1 MKAVYSEKKKVWQVY
16 TFGVTGAFMLECEF
30 KTRKEADAFIR
41 EKNRAPRL
49 RLKLQ
54 KKLNALLLSS
64 TNTEADLIRQDFN
77 AIVKENPW
85 AKVEIHA
92 NKVTV
97 TEK

>member
-1 MKAVYSEKKKVWQVY
+1 METKQ
-16 TFGVTGAFMLECEF
+16 TT
-30 KTRKEADAFIR
+30 D
-41 EKNRAPRL
+41 RAAKLRL
-49 RLKLQ
+49 RLQ
-54 KKLNALLLSS
+54 KKLNALILSG
-64 TNTEADLIRQDFN
+64 TNTEAGLIRQDFN

>member
-1 MKAVYSEKKKVWQVY
+1 MEKKQA
-16 TFGVTGAFMLECEF
+16 T
-30 KTRKEADAFIR
+30 D
-41 EKNRAPRL
+41 RAAKL

-77 AIVKENPW
+77 AIVKENHW
-85 AKVEIHA
+85 AKVEIHG